1 MRPFSEA
8 GKVAVTKMHSSGLS
22 FFKIHRKTAI
32 LDFQRS
38 SDFSAECSMVAKL
51 VLSLTRLPF
60 SLVRFGSWS
69 TRRGF
74 PWQFSIPSFH
84 QFEKSLHFMDRLSF
98 AFSATLDPGK
108 KMPPGNMYAVSP
120 IQLTYD
126 AYGKR
131 DAFGAPLAPVSVK
144 FNVPGG
150 FKTVPRSLWSAY
162 VVLFVPFGGWGKG
175 GGGWKMHNFSLPL
188 CSSLLCLLDRVAEFC
203 SFLRDVQRFLQR
215 NKT

>member
-1 MRPFSEA
+1 
-8 GKVAVTKMHSSGLS
+8 
-22 FFKIHRKTAI
+22 
-32 LDFQRS
+32 
-38 SDFSAECSMVAKL
+38 
-51 VLSLTRLPF
+51 
-60 SLVRFGSWS
+60 
-69 TRRGF
+69 
-74 PWQFSIPSFH
+74 
-84 QFEKSLHFMDRLSF
+84 MDRLSF

-175 GGGWKMHNFSLPL
+175 GGAGRCTISHCLYVQVCCVCLTEWLNSVHFCVMFKGFSKGTRHKTTRLHL
-188 CSSLLCLLDRVAEFC
+188 SCFLVVIVYVALFIASSDSSSPTQKPSESDLSGKLI
-203 SFLRDVQRFLQR
+203 
-215 NKT
+215 